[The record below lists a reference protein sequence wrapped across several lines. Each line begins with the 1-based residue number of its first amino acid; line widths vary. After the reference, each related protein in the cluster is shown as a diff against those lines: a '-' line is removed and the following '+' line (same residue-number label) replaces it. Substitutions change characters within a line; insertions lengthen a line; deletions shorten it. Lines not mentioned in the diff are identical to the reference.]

1 MISFQLNQIMKN
13 SILIRKKIKTIQESI
28 QVLDILDL
36 DKKLNKV
43 QM

>member
-1 MISFQLNQIMKN
+1 MIFFQLNPMMKN
-13 SILIRKKIKTIQESI
+13 LSLIRKKIKTIQESI

-43 QM
+43 QV